1 METKIVRNP
10 VKIKQ
15 QLGMFA
21 AEVSALRL
29 FQGYFWNECCVT
41 NLTVTSTVYQPR
53 ARPQPQQ
60 ILATFQLNSFVHL
73 ETSAFGIS
81 ES

>member
-15 QLGMFA
+15 QLGMFG

-53 ARPQPQQ
+53 ARPQPQRGEAVRF
-60 ILATFQLNSFVHL
+60 LQLFSSIASF
-73 ETSAFGIS
+73 I
-81 ES
+81 